1 MIEIIIASKNEGKIK
16 EIKDIL
22 ILPDVKFLTYNN
34 FGKWP
39 EVDENGSSFKENAL
53 IKVRILAKMFGK
65 AALADDSGLEVDVLG
80 GLPGVKSARYAGE
93 EGLAEKNNAKLL
105 KELSEYSF
113 DQRTAH
119 FRCCIAFMDNKNKV
133 IVSEGI
139 CEGHIALEKAGSDGF
154 GYDPLFIP
162 LGYNKT
168 FAEISLAEKNTISH
182 RGIALLKMKDL
193 LEDYI

>member
-1 MIEIIIASKNEGKIK
+1 MIEIIIASKNEGKIREIK
-16 EIKDIL
+16 EILDFPNIN
-22 ILPDVKFLTYNN
+22 FLTYNN
-34 FGKWP
+34 FEKWP
-39 EVDENGSSFKENAL
+39 EVDENGNFFKENAL
-53 IKVRILAKMFGK
+53 IKVRALVKMFGK
-65 AALADDSGLEVDVLG
+65 AALADDSGLEVDMLG

-105 KELSEYSF
+105 KELSAYSF
-113 DQRTAH
+113 NQRTAR

-139 CEGHIALEKAGSDGF
+139 CEGHIALEKAGSGGF

-168 FAEISLAEKNTISH
+168 FAEISLAEKNMISH

-193 LEDYI
+193 LEEYI